1 MMDQAP
7 RLERIAV
14 LGAGA
19 WGTAL
24 AQTAA
29 RGGRP
34 VLLWTRAAEFAAS
47 LSTARRNARYL
58 PDITLEPS
66 ITLTSGLEEALAC
79 DAVLAATPAQH
90 LRAILRRGASAIRPG
105 LPVAM
110 CCKGIEQGTL
120 ALMSDVL
127 AEEAPEAAPLVLSG
141 PGFAKDVAGGLP
153 TATTIAGAPGLAAA
167 LAHRLAGPSFRP
179 YVTDDLIGAQIGGAV
194 KNVIAI
200 ACGVALGR
208 GLGESARAAL
218 ITRGFAEMCRFGLA
232 LGARLETLNGLSGL
246 GDLVLT
252 CTSLSSRNTTLGYA
266 LGSGG
271 SLSDALAGKGG
282 LAEGA
287 ASAPAVKALAAR
299 CGVEMPICT
308 AVAAILDGSA
318 AVDQAIAALL
328 ARPLKAEGAG

>member
-1 MMDQAP
+1 MMDTAQK
-7 RLERIAV
+7 LERIAV

-19 WGTAL
+19 WGAAL

-34 VLLWTRAAEFAAS
+34 VVLWTRAPEFAER
-47 LSTARRNARYL
+47 LMLERRNARYL
-58 PDITLEPS
+58 PDITLERS
-66 ITLTSGLEEALAC
+66 IVATSDLEAALSC

-90 LRAILRRGASAIRPG
+90 LRAILRQGAAAIRPG
-105 LPVAM
+105 LPAVL
-110 CCKGIEQGTL
+110 CCKGVEQGTL
-120 ALMSDVL
+120 ALMSEVL
-127 AEEAPEAAPLVLSG
+127 AAEAPAAAPLVLSG

-153 TATTIAGAPGLAAA
+153 TATTIAGAPALAAA
-167 LAHRLAGPSFRP
+167 LAQRLAGPSFRP
-179 YVTDDLIGAQIGGAV
+179 YVSDDLIGAQIGGAV

-200 ACGVALGR
+200 ACGVAQGR

-218 ITRGFAEMCRFGLA
+218 ITRGFAEMCRLGLA
-232 LGARLETLNGLSGL
+232 LGARVETLNGLSGL

-252 CTSLSSRNTTLGYA
+252 CTSLASRNTTLGHA
-266 LGSGG
+266 LGSGK
-271 SLSDALAGKGG
+271 SLAEALAGKGG

-287 ASAPAVKALAAR
+287 ASAPAVQALAAR

-308 AVAAILDGSA
+308 AVAAILDGGA

-328 ARPLKAEGAG
+328 SRPLKAEGVG